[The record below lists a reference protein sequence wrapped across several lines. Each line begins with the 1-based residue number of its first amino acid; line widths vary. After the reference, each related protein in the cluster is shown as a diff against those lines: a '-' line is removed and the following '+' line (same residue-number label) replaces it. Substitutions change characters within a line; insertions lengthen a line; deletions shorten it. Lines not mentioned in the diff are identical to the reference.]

1 MEISLNPINPRPPRL
16 SPELRDDGGQAIN
29 SIHTH
34 MNIKQI
40 FDAGA
45 DQYDRQRRMVIPCFN
60 DFYQTA
66 IDLIPFSGPDSF
78 TFLDLGAGTGL
89 LTASIISVF
98 PNATATLM
106 DLSEKMLEKAQG
118 RFSLNKRVN
127 FLIWDYSHST
137 LPEEY
142 NLIVSAM
149 SIHHLSDDEKKSLY
163 QRVFDA
169 LKFEGIFINA
179 DLVKG
184 ETDKTEKIY
193 HDMWMN
199 WIHKA
204 GLSEHEL
211 SEIIDR
217 MQYDKPSSLSD
228 QLQWLKEIGF
238 QDVDCYYKYFNFAVY
253 SGRKVSS

>member
-1 MEISLNPINPRPPRL
+1 MS
-16 SPELRDDGGQAIN
+16 
-29 SIHTH
+29 
-34 MNIKQI
+34 IKQS

-45 DQYDRQRRMVIPCFN
+45 DQYDLQRRMVIPCFN
-60 DFYQTA
+60 DFYQTT
-66 IDLIPFSGPDSF
+66 IDLIPFSSSDSF
-78 TFLDLGAGTGL
+78 RVLDLGAGTGL

-98 PNATATLM
+98 PNVTATLI
-106 DLSEKMLEKAQG
+106 DLSEKMLEKAQE
-118 RFSLNKRVN
+118 RFSSNKKVN
-127 FLIWDYSHST
+127 FLVWDYSHSPF
-137 LPEEY
+137 PEEY
-142 NLIVSAM
+142 QVIASAM
-149 SIHHLSDDEKKSLY
+149 SIHHLSNDEKKLLY

-169 LKFEGIFINA
+169 LKCDGIFINA

-184 ETDKTEKIY
+184 ETDKTEQIY

-199 WIHKA
+199 WIHEA

-211 SEIIDR
+211 SEIIER

-253 SGRKVSS
+253 SGRKHYYI

>member
-1 MEISLNPINPRPPRL
+1 MEIFLNPINP
-16 SPELRDDGGQAIN
+16 IN

-40 FDAGA
+40 FDTGA
-45 DQYDRQRRMVIPCFN
+45 DQYDRQRRMVIPCLN

-66 IDLIPFSGPDSF
+66 IDLIPFGSSDSF
-78 TFLDLGAGTGL
+78 RVLDLGAGTGL

-106 DLSEKMLEKAQG
+106 DLSEKMLEKAQE
-118 RFSLNKRVN
+118 RFSSNKRVN
-127 FLIWDYSHST
+127 FLIWDYSHSP
-137 LPEEY
+137 LLEEY
-142 NLIVSAM
+142 QVIVSAM

-169 LKFEGIFINA
+169 LKYDGIFINA

-184 ETDKTEKIY
+184 ETDKTEQKY
-193 HDMWMN
+193 HDMWMD
-199 WIHKA
+199 WIHEA
-204 GLSEHEL
+204 GLSQHEL

-217 MQYDKPSSLSD
+217 MQYDRPSSLTI

-238 QDVDCYYKYFNFAVY
+238 QDVDCYYKYYNFAVY
-253 SGRKVSS
+253 SGRKGA

>member
-1 MEISLNPINPRPPRL
+1 MHPHKKSISHRR
-16 SPELRDDGGQAIN
+16 S
-29 SIHTH
+29 
-34 MNIKQI
+34 IKQS

-45 DQYDRQRRMVIPCFN
+45 DQYDRQRRMVIPCFD

-66 IDLIPFSGPDSF
+66 IDLIPFSGNDSF
-78 TFLDLGAGTGL
+78 TVLDLGAGTGL
-89 LTASIISVF
+89 LTASIISAF
-98 PNATATLM
+98 PNATATCM
-106 DLSEKMLEKAQG
+106 DLSEKMLEKARE

-149 SIHHLSDDEKKSLY
+149 SIHHLSGDEKKSLY
-163 QRVFDA
+163 QRVFNA

-184 ETDKTEKIY
+184 GTDNIEQKY

-199 WIHKA
+199 WIQET
-204 GLSEHEL
+204 GLSKNEL
-211 SEIIDR
+211 LKIIDR
-217 MQYDKPSSLSD
+217 MQYDKPSSLNI

-238 QDVDCYYKYFNFAVY
+238 QDVDCYYKYFNFALY
-253 SGRKVSS
+253 SGRKEA

>member
-1 MEISLNPINPRPPRL
+1 MS
-16 SPELRDDGGQAIN
+16 
-29 SIHTH
+29 
-34 MNIKQI
+34 IKQI

-45 DQYDRQRRMVIPCFN
+45 DQYDQQRHKIIPCFN

-66 IDLIPFSGPDSF
+66 IDLIPFSRSDSF
-78 TFLDLGAGTGL
+78 KFLDLGAGTGL
-89 LTASIISVF
+89 LTAFIISVF
-98 PNATATLM
+98 PNATVTLM
-106 DLSEKMLEKAQG
+106 DLSEKMLEKARE
-118 RFSLNKRVN
+118 RFSSNKRAN

-137 LPEEY
+137 LPGEY

-149 SIHHLSDDEKKSLY
+149 SIHHLSGDEKKSLY

-184 ETDKTEKIY
+184 ETDNIEQKY

-199 WIHKA
+199 CIQET
-204 GLSEHEL
+204 GLSKNEL
-211 SEIIDR
+211 LKIIDR
-217 MQYDKPSSLSD
+217 MQYDKPSSLNI
-228 QLQWLKEIGF
+228 QLQWLKEISF

-253 SGRKVSS
+253 SGRKEA